1 MESSQKSIIGQ
12 GTVNRAG
19 QGRAGQTQALVE
31 RAQGASPGPESPDC
45 PGSACS
51 LVQQKEQEQP
61 LRPFKGAF
69 TLGVRDS
76 SVESPNTMLVI

>member
-1 MESSQKSIIGQ
+1 MESTQKSIIGQ

-19 QGRAGQTQALVE
+19 QGRAGAGQTQALVE

-51 LVQQKEQEQP
+51 LVQQKDEATGTAMEA
-61 LRPFKGAF
+61 L
-69 TLGVRDS
+69 
-76 SVESPNTMLVI
+76 

>member
-19 QGRAGQTQALVE
+19 QGSPNPGSCRASP
-31 RAQGASPGPESPDC
+31 GASPGPESPDC

-51 LVQQKEQEQP
+51 LVQQKDEATGTAMEA
-61 LRPFKGAF
+61 L
-69 TLGVRDS
+69 
-76 SVESPNTMLVI
+76 